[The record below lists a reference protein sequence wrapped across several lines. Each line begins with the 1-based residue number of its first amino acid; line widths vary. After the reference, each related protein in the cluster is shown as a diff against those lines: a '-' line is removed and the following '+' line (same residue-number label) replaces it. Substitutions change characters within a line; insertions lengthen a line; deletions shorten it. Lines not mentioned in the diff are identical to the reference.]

1 MPNSTTHPT
10 PAPCQFLRKLH
21 SRFQGPSS
29 SPSSLSSWALATH
42 LAFFPQ
48 SPGPLSQHRPGLL
61 LQFTWGLSFPQS
73 PPCLSLPQSTLVAT
87 PCLLKYSSPCLIHTP
102 GIFWSPDHILSTLSL
117 CLLCRCLYGLQ
128 CPQGSFL
135 ISTCH
140 PISATPN
147 HHNDHLYIN
156 GSQISVSSSKCV

>member
-87 PCLLKYSSPCLIHTP
+87 PCFLKYSSPCLIHTP

-117 CLLCRCLYGLQ
+117 PPVQVPLW
-128 CPQGSFL
+128 S
-135 ISTCH
+135 
-140 PISATPN
+140 
-147 HHNDHLYIN
+147 
-156 GSQISVSSSKCV
+156 SVSPRFFSYLNLPPNLSHSKSS